1 MNSEQHAAANQSVRY
16 QIFAEL
22 RVDKQRLE
30 QFAIEAT
37 DGVRQ
42 GEPGTLSYLWHID
55 GGSKGCM
62 IEEEYADSDAFR
74 KHMSQFR
81 ESGRMRELGGLLRV
95 ERILVISGEPDTLRE
110 AFAPLETVFY
120 ETVAAL

>member
-1 MNSEQHAAANQSVRY
+1 MTSIKHSSEHQSIRY

-22 RVDKQRLE
+22 RVEKPRLK
-30 QFAIEAT
+30 QFATEAT
-37 DGVRQ
+37 EEVRQ

-55 GGSKGCM
+55 DDANTCM
-62 IEEEYADSDAFR
+62 IEEEYADSEAFR

-95 ERILVISGEPDTLRE
+95 ERILVISGDPDTLRD
-110 AFAPLETVFY
+110 AFAPLETAFY
-120 ETVAAL
+120 ETVATL